1 MGTTLRAERSS
12 YEVLRR
18 IIAARGT
25 LHGIQVRNPGFI
37 FGNRESRKSLSRL
50 ILCFLQVIAQLVT
63 GNFHPPEC
71 V

>member
-12 YEVLRR
+12 YGVSRQ
-18 IIAARGT
+18 ITAAHGA

-37 FGNRESRKSLSRL
+37 FRNRESRKFFTRL
-50 ILCFLQVIAQLVT
+50 ILCFLQGIAQLVT
-63 GNFHPPEC
+63 GNFQPPEC

>member
-12 YEVLRR
+12 YEVSRQ
-18 IIAARGT
+18 IIAAHGT
-25 LHGIQVRNPGFI
+25 LHGIQARNPGFI
-37 FGNRESRKSLSRL
+37 LGNRESRKLFVCL

-63 GNFHPPEC
+63 GNFQPPEC